1 MKNID
6 YINLTISKK
15 LNIPIETVRKTN
27 AFYWHGVK
35 DTLRSM
41 EEDSIYIKEIGTF
54 DISNFKIKAAIV
66 TIRNYIRNLRQSYKY
81 GDNRKEIIIRYY
93 KTLYSK
99 LLKAYRKNED
109 NLNYLKTYRK
119 PKIKENV

>member
-6 YINLTISKK
+6 YINLAVSKK
-15 LNIPIETVRKTN
+15 LNIPIDVVRKTN
-27 AFYWHGVK
+27 AFYWHNVK

-54 DISNFKIKAAIV
+54 DVSNFKIKAAIKSV
-66 TIRNYIRNLRQSYKY
+66 RGYIKNLRKSYKY
-81 GDNRKEIIIRYY
+81 GETRKETIIRYY

-99 LLKAYRKNED
+99 LLKAYRKNEEQ
-109 NLNYLKTYRK
+109 LNYLKTYRK
-119 PKIKENV
+119 PKNQENV